1 MISLVD
7 RQPAELSYG
16 NGGVTGQP
24 LGEWCRHIGQGDT
37 RRSERVV
44 ACDLPARG
52 VGRYMARCRATA
64 DILHGLFLEVPVER
78 FGTAAKALP
87 VMPGSKHLDPEFTRH
102 YCGSWINL
110 KCVFL
115 ARFKDQSLPVHATA
129 YVIVIHKRALQ

>member
-64 DILHGLFLEVPVER
+64 DILHGLFLEVPVDASAPQQKLSR
-78 FGTAAKALP
+78 SC
-87 VMPGSKHLDPEFTRH
+87 PGPAPDPEFTRH